1 MSPVASD
8 EKDAGRLPDWSAVR
22 RVLLVRLRSIGDTV
36 LMTPCLAA
44 LKALRPDLEIT
55 VVSEPLSAPLLEDH
69 PLIDRLLVVSSDLGA
84 RARLVRELRR
94 QGFDVGVNLHG
105 GTTAMFLTRLSGA
118 RHTTAYADYRYAGLL
133 TCPAPAPDRILKRR
147 TIHSVEQQL
156 ALLYWLGV
164 PPAAAPPLSLRVSEA
179 AIRSVGE
186 RLAAGGIVTTR
197 TSGRGFTVLAPAAAM
212 ESKRWPTEAFARV
225 SEHIARRWG
234 LPSVVIAG
242 PGQEPIARRLA
253 SLSPAG
259 PRVIT
264 GLDLKELMALI
275 SLSSLFVG
283 NDSGPMHIAAA
294 FRRPVVGLFGSSN
307 ADVWRPWS
315 EAPARV
321 VQAVEGSDPETRI
334 RDIPVEAVTGAVDG
348 VMEEAPEVAGS

>member
-8 EKDAGRLPDWSAVR
+8 EKDAGRLLDWSTVR

-44 LKALRPDLEIT
+44 LKNFRPGLEIT
-55 VVSEPLSAPLLEDH
+55 AVSEPLSAPLLEDH

-84 RARLVRELRR
+84 RARLVGELRR
-94 QGFDVGVNLHG
+94 ARFDVGVNLHG

-118 RHTTAYADYRYAGLL
+118 RHTTAYEDYRYAGLL
-133 TCPAPAPDRILKRR
+133 TCPAPAPDHILKRR
-147 TIHSVEQQL
+147 QIHSVEQQL

-164 PPAAAPPLSLRVSEA
+164 PPTAAPPLSLQVSEA
-179 AIRSVGE
+179 AIRSIGE
-186 RLAAGGIVTTR
+186 RLAAGIRKTQ
-197 TSGRGFTVLAPAAAM
+197 TSGRRFAVLAPAAAM
-212 ESKRWPTEAFARV
+212 ESKRWPTAAFARV
-225 SEHIARRWG
+225 SEHIAGRWG

-242 PGQEPIARRLA
+242 PGQESIARRLA
-253 SLSPAG
+253 SLSQTG
-259 PRVIT
+259 PQVIT
-264 GLDLKELMALI
+264 GLGLKEVMALI

-321 VQAVEGSDPETRI
+321 VQAAAGADPETRI
-334 RDIPVEAVTGAVDG
+334 RDIPVEAVTGAVDE
-348 VMEEAPEVAGS
+348 VMEEAPNVAGS